1 MRKSRKKNENKKTN
15 KQDELETKAKH
26 SSKHLNE
33 TEMSLYEQQRLANIK
48 RNKAC
53 LRALGLETSQPLV
66 RKKRKRK
73 QASSSRKKAVAPRR
87 KSRRLQ
93 QKPPHATAAP
103 QKPPRLRT
111 TAGLIVPEWATLL
124 LEGQSARRKRQVRMN
139 WEWDPAKTHQHLL
152 VSSNRS
158 RVAVIGCAGYG
169 ASIARPKNG
178 KTNATKIQIKNS
190 KHTHLQFRVAV
201 VKEGVGGFAV
211 GIAGAGFRKPF
222 KSIGRHNL
230 GWMLHSSGSVWHN
243 GKERE
248 GWCKPFGEG
257 DIIGVELRN
266 GCLSFSI
273 NNETQGVAFRQIHR
287 AFGFSP
293 AVQPYMG
300 GVAECLS

>member
-1 MRKSRKKNENKKTN
+1 M
-15 KQDELETKAKH
+15 
-26 SSKHLNE
+26 
-33 TEMSLYEQQRLANIK
+33 
-48 RNKAC
+48 
-53 LRALGLETSQPLV
+53 
-66 RKKRKRK
+66 
-73 QASSSRKKAVAPRR
+73 APRR

-93 QKPPHATAAP
+93 QAARATPAL
-103 QKPPRLRT
+103 QNPPRLLT
-111 TAGLIVPEWATLL
+111 KGGLIVPEWATLL
-124 LEGQSARRKRQVRMN
+124 LEGQTARRKRQVRMH
-139 WEWDPAKTHQHLL
+139 WEWDPAKTHQHLF

-178 KTNATKIQIKNS
+178 KTNATKIQTKHS
-190 KHTHLQFRVAV
+190 KYTAHLHFRVAV

-222 KSIGRHNL
+222 KSIGRHTL
-230 GWMLHSSGSVWHN
+230 GWMLHSSGSVWHD
-243 GKERE
+243 GKKRE
-248 GWCKPFGEG
+248 GWCKSFGVG

-273 NNETQGVAFRQIHR
+273 NNETQGVAFREIDR
-287 AFGFSP
+287 ASGYFP